1 MLTGTSTALTSSAF
15 EAVIT
20 ALQAQISV
28 TTMVEILAYVAG
40 ISIGLVFVW
49 WGVRKASRSLMA
61 AFKKGKLKL

>member
-1 MLTGTSTALTSSAF
+1 MLTGSSTVLTSGAF
-15 EAVIT
+15 ESVIA